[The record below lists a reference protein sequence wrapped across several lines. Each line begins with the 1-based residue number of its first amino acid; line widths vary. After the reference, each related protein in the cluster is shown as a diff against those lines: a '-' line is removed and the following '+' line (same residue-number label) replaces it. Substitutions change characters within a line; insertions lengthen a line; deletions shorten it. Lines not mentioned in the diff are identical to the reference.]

1 MEIKW
6 LRKALESLNNELDY
20 ISQDDPAAA
29 QKILER
35 IHKTVLSL
43 ADNPSAGR
51 AGRVSGT
58 RELVVPNTR
67 CLVPYRVRL
76 DLKRVEILRVFHC
89 SRRPPENW

>member
-20 ISQDDPAAA
+20 ISHDDPAAA

-35 IHKTVLSL
+35 IHKAVLSL

-67 CLVPYRVRL
+67 YVVPYRVRL
-76 DLKRVEILRVFHC
+76 DLERVEILRVFHC
-89 SRRPPENW
+89 SRRPPKNW